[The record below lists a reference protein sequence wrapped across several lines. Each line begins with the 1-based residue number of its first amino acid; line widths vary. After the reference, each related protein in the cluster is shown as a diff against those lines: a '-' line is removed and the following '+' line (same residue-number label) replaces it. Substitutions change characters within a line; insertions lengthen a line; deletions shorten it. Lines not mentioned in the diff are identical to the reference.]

1 MQTSFDVINIYPLV
15 PLDET
20 VAVIIEISKNVIDDL
35 RKQKERTLTDIH
47 ELIELCSSVDYF
59 IFA

>member
-15 PLDET
+15 PLDEA
-20 VAVIIEISKNVIDDL
+20 VSVIIEISKNVIDDL
-35 RKQKERTLTDIH
+35 RKQKERTLTDIY

>member
-15 PLDET
+15 PLDEA
-20 VAVIIEISKNVIDDL
+20 VAVIIEISKNVTDDL

>member
-1 MQTSFDVINIYPLV
+1 MQTSFDVINIYLLV
-15 PLDET
+15 PLDEA
-20 VAVIIEISKNVIDDL
+20 VAVIIDILKNVIDDL
-35 RKQKERTLTDIH
+35 LKQKERTLTDIH

>member
-15 PLDET
+15 PLDEA
-20 VAVIIEISKNVIDDL
+20 VAVITEISKNVIDDL

>member
-1 MQTSFDVINIYPLV
+1 MQTSFDVINTYPLV
-15 PLDET
+15 PLDEA

-47 ELIELCSSVDYF
+47 ELIELC
-59 IFA
+59 

>member
-15 PLDET
+15 PLDEA
-20 VAVIIEISKNVIDDL
+20 VAVIIEISKYVIDDL